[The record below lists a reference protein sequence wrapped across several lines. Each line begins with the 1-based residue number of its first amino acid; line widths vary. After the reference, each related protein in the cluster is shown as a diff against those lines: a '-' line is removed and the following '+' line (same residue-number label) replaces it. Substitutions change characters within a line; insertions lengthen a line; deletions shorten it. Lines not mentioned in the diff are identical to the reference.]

1 MKITPEKLAAKAIR
15 ELQAVGDPQVAAGA
29 RAYFKAYES
38 VSFYGVKAPQTRK
51 IAKGLAAQV
60 RGEWELKEAIAFCDL
75 LICKPELEAKNVGIL
90 VLSEFR
96 KRFTKAMLKP
106 IEGWLAKNHC
116 ADWASTDSLCASVLA
131 PMVATFPEII
141 PTLKRWTAKR
151 NLWLRRASAVPLTY
165 SARRGQHLDEIYE
178 IAALLLPYPEDLIH
192 KANGWLL
199 REAGE
204 ADAPRLE
211 AFLLAH
217 GPRLPR
223 TTLRY
228 AIEKFP
234 PAKRKLLL
242 AQTKAG

>member
-1 MKITPEKLAAKAIR
+1 MKITPEKLAAEAIR

-38 VSFYGVKAPQTRK
+38 LSFYGVKTPGVRK

-60 RGEWELKEAIAFCDL
+60 RGEWALKDAIAFCDL
-75 LICKPELEAKNVGIL
+75 MIREPELEAKNVGIL

-96 KRFTKAMLKP
+96 KQFTKSMLKP

-116 ADWASTDSLCASVLA
+116 ADWASTDSLCASLLA
-131 PMVATFPEII
+131 PMIAAFPEII
-141 PTLKRWTAKR
+141 PTLKSWTGKR
-151 NLWLRRASAVPLTY
+151 SLWLRRASAVPLTY
-165 SARRGQHLDEIYE
+165 SARRGRHLDDIYE
-178 IAALLLPYPEDLIH
+178 IAALLLPNPEDLIH

-199 REAGE
+199 REAGK
-204 ADAPRLE
+204 ADAARLE
-211 AFLLAH
+211 AFLLFH

-242 AQTKAG
+242 AKTKAV